1 MSISLTRDDVI
12 TKFNGVYTGSPTSEF
27 ISKRNEKISTTR
39 DKSELNKY
47 RRWDSE
53 FPENDI
59 VNHMKSLEIYEK
71 HDHDID
77 CPESGKIDFKLFASY
92 GVKVN
97 TYPVKQV
104 GLGNIDYFLI
114 WKWTEA
120 WSEPLVEHMDY
131 SYEILG
137 MVDAK
142 KAINALFHSNKHLPH
157 FEPEYRFHFPLL

>member
-12 TKFNGVYTGSPTSEF
+12 TEFNGVYTGSPTSEF
-27 ISKRNEKISTTR
+27 ISKRNKKISTTR

-59 VNHMKSLEIYEK
+59 VNHREDLEIYEGFS
-71 HDHDID
+71 HDNIHKTYGNID
-77 CPESGKIDFKLFASY
+77 WKMFAEY

-97 TYPVKQV
+97 PFPQEQV
-104 GLGNIDYFLI
+104 LIGNIDYFLI

-142 KAINALFHSNKHLPH
+142 KAIDALFHSNKHLSWAD
-157 FEPEYRFHFPLL
+157 PEYRFHFPLL

>member
-1 MSISLTRDDVI
+1 MNISLTRDDVI
-12 TKFNGVYTGSPTSEF
+12 TEFNGVYIGSPSSEF
-27 ISKRNEKISTTR
+27 INQRNKKISTTN
-39 DKSELNKY
+39 DKSKLNKY

-59 VNHMKSLEIYEK
+59 VNHRTDLKIYK
-71 HDHDID
+71 GIDHDID
-77 CPESGKIDFKLFASY
+77 CPKYKKIDFKLFAQY

-97 TYPVKQV
+97 LFPQKQV
-104 GLGNIDYFLI
+104 LIGNINYFLI